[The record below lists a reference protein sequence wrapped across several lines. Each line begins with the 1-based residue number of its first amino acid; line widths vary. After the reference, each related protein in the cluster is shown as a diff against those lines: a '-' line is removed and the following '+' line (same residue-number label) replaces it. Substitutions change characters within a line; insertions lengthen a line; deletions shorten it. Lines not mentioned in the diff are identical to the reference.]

1 MPWPI
6 LANIGMNLS
15 SLIEATLAHNG
26 VGKLTGKTGPH
37 ARRYSGLH
45 VPDPR
50 GRYLFREMKNERF
63 VQATAALQS
72 YCQQELSSIHSKVQV
87 AQPLETL
94 DMSLQTP
101 TYQALLARELVSSV
115 RLRAMGDYKLG
126 WLKGV
131 ARPPSQQV
139 NAPPKTDMVLTR
151 ACAGLALQENAH
163 QTRIYTCILAM
174 AMHCC
179 CAELT
184 VHTKLPCCKSTIA
197 CVMLHCFSKPAMPKL
212 PSSLNMRV

>member
-1 MPWPI
+1 
-6 LANIGMNLS
+6 
-15 SLIEATLAHNG
+15 LAHNV
-26 VGKLTGKTGPH
+26 VGKLTDNTGPH
-37 ARRYSGLH
+37 TRRYSGLH
-45 VPDPR
+45 VIDLR
-50 GRYLFREMKNERF
+50 ARYLFKEIKTERF

-101 TYQALLARELVSSV
+101 TYQALLARELISSV

-139 NAPPKTDMVLTR
+139 NAPPKTDMVL
-151 ACAGLALQENAH
+151 ACACAAFALQENAH
-163 QTRIYTCILAM
+163 
-174 AMHCC
+174 
-179 CAELT
+179 E
-184 VHTKLPCCKSTIA
+184 A
-197 CVMLHCFSKPAMPKL
+197 CV
-212 PSSLNMRV
+212 